1 MAGRVKGSGS
11 KPTENED
18 SSIVAGRVKGGSK
31 PTEQGKRYESNPA
44 FLH

>member
-1 MAGRVKGSGS
+1 MAGRVKGGS